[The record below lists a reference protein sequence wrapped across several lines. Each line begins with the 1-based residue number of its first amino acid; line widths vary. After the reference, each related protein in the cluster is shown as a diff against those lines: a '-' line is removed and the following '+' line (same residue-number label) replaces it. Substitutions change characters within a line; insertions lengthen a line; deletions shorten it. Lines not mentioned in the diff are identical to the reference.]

1 MPHAKILYAE
11 DNTLVR
17 LGVALL
23 LEDKGWR
30 VETCADGLAALS
42 RLEGGARYD
51 LLLLDDNL
59 PGATGLEIAARVR
72 RMPHRRDAP
81 VVILSADC
89 SASEA
94 RRAGANVCLRK
105 PEGVSSLADAIRRLL
120 DAREARVEE

>member
-1 MPHAKILYAE
+1 MPHATILYAE

-23 LEDKGWR
+23 LEDEGWR
-30 VETCADGLAALS
+30 VETCADGLSALS

-51 LLLLDDNL
+51 LLLLDDSL

-89 SASEA
+89 LASEA
-94 RRAGANVCLRK
+94 RRAGANLCLRK
-105 PEGVSSLADAIRRLL
+105 PGGVSSLADAIRRLL
-120 DAREARVEE
+120 DARKAIVEG